1 MTEPREYTLELPAGL
16 ELLTANDRTH
26 WTKRNPITQTLRQTT
41 ALIARNQRI
50 PRLDRIH
57 ITGILRP
64 HDRRRRDPANW
75 YPSFKACVD
84 GLVDAQVIADDDHTR
99 VTGPDMRIGDVVT
112 HAQLVLVIRELPA
125 LDPARSL

>member
-1 MTEPREYTLELPAGL
+1 MTDPREYTLELPAGL
-16 ELLTANDRTH
+16 DLLTANDRPH
-26 WTKRNPITQTLRQTT
+26 WTKRNALTQTLRQATCF
-41 ALIARNQRI
+41 LARNQQI
-50 PRLDRIH
+50 PQLERVH

-99 VTGPDMRIGDVVT
+99 VTGPDMRIGDVVK
-112 HAQLVLVIRELPA
+112 HSQLVLEIREVL
-125 LDPARSL
+125 S